1 MSTVEF
7 DEQTH
12 LPKRVAYDT
21 QQAGGAPIYSED
33 VYEDFRNV
41 GGILM
46 PFKLTINQGGRRVVN
61 EALAA
66 LGGKAFLAMEDR
78 VETGRAYSFFR
89 EELQGLDRAT
99 VYTRY

>member
-12 LPKRVAYDT
+12 LPKRVSYDT

-33 VYEDFRNV
+33 VYEDFRPV

-46 PFKLTINQGGRRVVN
+46 PYKMTINQGGHRFADVVVKEYKVNIGISALEMGRRP
-61 EALAA
+61 
-66 LGGKAFLAMEDR
+66 
-78 VETGRAYSFFR
+78 
-89 EELQGLDRAT
+89 Q
-99 VYTRY
+99 